1 MPFLVVRGFYPEP
14 DPDNSL
20 HYQRVVPQELEIKV
34 LNAIGWGS
42 LSDVPPGETD
52 LTRDQAMGVMAAL
65 AYPIKSDLMYSIGLF
80 R

>member
-1 MPFLVVRGFYPEP
+1 MPFLVISGFYPEP
-14 DPDNSL
+14 IPDNAL

-42 LSDVPPGETD
+42 LSDVPPGVTD

-65 AYPIKSDLMYSIGLF
+65 ADPIQV
-80 R
+80 